1 MVKKLILGSSSP
13 RRIFILKAIG
23 FNLEVRKPNVS
34 EEEIIS
40 KINDP
45 IELVTR
51 LSSEKAH
58 SVWRGGDKTLI
69 VAADTIVYVDGK
81 LLGKPNDVN
90 DAINMLRMLSGRE
103 HAVYTGFT
111 IIDTKNN
118 KAISDYDVTKVKFRE
133 LSEREIQWYIS
144 TKEPFGKAGA
154 YAIQGRAAVFVERI
168 TGDFFNVVGF
178 PVAKFVKRLTVEGY
192 SIYDY
197 LK

>member
-154 YAIQGRAAVFVERI
+154 YAIQGRVAVFVERI